1 MNKTIKRYRKQKG
14 WSQEEF
20 SEQANV
26 SLRTIQR
33 IENNESNPSGKTL
46 LLLCNALEI
55 SIEDLNIDT
64 QHENKSFLSLFHL
77 SALSFLIIPFGN
89 IIIPLAFWLSK
100 RDKIKGLRATGARLL
115 NFQMIWSIVA
125 YATLFIGVFGKLAH
139 AEFKIFLYTGIT
151 LYAIN
156 IIIPIVFFAQTMRG
170 KKIEYFN
177 LIRVFR

>member
-115 NFQMIWSIVA
+115 NFQMMSRPEIALHIK
-125 YATLFIGVFGKLAH
+125 TLKNGKQPR
-139 AEFKIFLYTGIT
+139 T
-151 LYAIN
+151 LYKAYSERLFN
-156 IIIPIVFFAQTMRG
+156 VFKTTNCSRD
-170 KKIEYFN
+170 
-177 LIRVFR
+177 